1 MNYQFFKQLEMLRI
15 LLDYVKKHSSSK
27 QDSQYDAVK
36 YFLQKWDINYSSDY
50 TWKCI
55 RNINKQYIDKDK
67 FL

>member
-36 YFLQKWDINYSSDY
+36 YFYKNGILIIHPIILGNVFAILIN
-50 TWKCI
+50 
-55 RNINKQYIDKDK
+55 NI
-67 FL
+67 